1 MDDLKQGLKIEK
13 IWKEVL
19 EKENCY
25 MYHISTANLWIAIQ
39 ISEAVYNSSIL
50 EIKCLFQSCYEDNEM
65 RFYPQKI
72 QSIVFNISSNDLM
85 VYQKI
90 KNELT
95 NRLRYLPFLKKLKI
109 TKKKT
114 VNG

>member
-1 MDDLKQGLKIEK
+1 
-13 IWKEVL
+13 
-19 EKENCY
+19 
-25 MYHISTANLWIAIQ
+25 
-39 ISEAVYNSSIL
+39 
-50 EIKCLFQSCYEDNEM
+50 M

-95 NRLRYLPFLKKLKI
+95 NRLRYLTFLKKLKI
-109 TKKKT
+109 AKKKT

>member
-90 KNELT
+90 KMNSLT
-95 NRLRYLPFLKKLKI
+95 DFDIYLFKEIKNHE
-109 TKKKT
+109 KKT